1 MEEKK
6 SKKGLIITIIIIL
19 VVIGGA
25 LATFFILNDKKDD
38 EKSEK
43 VSNKSTNTNTNDN
56 IDEFADELN
65 IIAKAAKSKYVE
77 DMMVKSAVYDKCYD
91 LDELSEYVSLSNS
104 YEGSIKVTSSNN
116 VYLKITDGTYSFDGQ
131 SSEIDIDNITKDKL
145 DDFTCNIESSLPKDS
160 KDKEEFVDIANV
172 YTRAAATK
180 FIEDSIVNPS
190 LESCTEISDLLDYA
204 YVNDNSFKGY
214 IIINSDDERYI
225 AITNGKYTY
234 EGLSTDLNIDELTE
248 NSLYDT
254 TCTDKTFENIF
265 E

>member
-19 VVIGGA
+19 VVIGGT
-25 LATFFILNDKKDD
+25 LATFLILNDKKDD

-43 VSNKSTNTNTNDN
+43 VSDKSTTTNNDSV
-56 IDEFADELN
+56 DEFIDNLT
-65 IIAKAAKSKYVE
+65 IISKAAKTKYVE

-190 LESCTEISDLLDYA
+190 LESCTEISDLSDYA